1 MYSGVEVEIKS
12 AAAQTRAYGDNE
24 MTHQTFQSAISAI
37 QDDLADGST
46 QELAQYLADL
56 MSYNATEYQ
65 SGEGL
70 REAFNTFLE
79 SLTDNIDLSTI
90 EEDRLFGESLD
101 LLWARKWWTSD
112 DGEGVIGEWEITTS
126 DAEIWSELKEQ
137 GHDMTGKIEI
147 G

>member
-1 MYSGVEVEIKS
+1 
-12 AAAQTRAYGDNE
+12 

-137 GHDMTGKIEI
+137 GHDLTGKIEI

>member
-1 MYSGVEVEIKS
+1 
-12 AAAQTRAYGDNE
+12 
-24 MTHQTFQSAISAI
+24 MTHQTFQSAISEI
-37 QDDLADGST
+37 QEDLADGST
-46 QELAQYLADL
+46 QELVQYLADL

-70 REAFNTFLE
+70 REAFDNYLE
-79 SLTDNIDLSTI
+79 SLASDIDLSAVD
-90 EEDRLFGESLD
+90 EDRLFEESLE
-101 LLWARKWWTSD
+101 LLWAKKHWVAD
-112 DGEGVIGEWEITTS
+112 DGQASLGAWEITTS

>member
-1 MYSGVEVEIKS
+1 
-12 AAAQTRAYGDNE
+12 
-24 MTHQTFQSAISAI
+24 MTHHTFQSAISAI
-37 QDDLADGST
+37 QEDLADGST

-65 SGEGL
+65 SGDGL
-70 REAFNTFLE
+70 RDAFDTFLE
-79 SLTDNIDLSTI
+79 SLTNDIDLSVI
-90 EEDRLFGESLD
+90 DEDRLFGESLD

-137 GHDMTGKIEI
+137 GHDLTGKIEI

>member
-1 MYSGVEVEIKS
+1 
-12 AAAQTRAYGDNE
+12 
-24 MTHQTFQSAISAI
+24 MTHHTFESVLSEI

-46 QELAQYLADL
+46 QELAQHLADL

-70 REAFNTFLE
+70 RDAFDTFLE
-79 SLTDNIDLSTI
+79 SLTNDIDLSAI
-90 EEDRLFGESLD
+90 DEDRLFGESLD

-126 DAEIWSELKEQ
+126 DAEIWAELKEQ
-137 GHDMTGKIEI
+137 GHDLTGKIEI

>member
-1 MYSGVEVEIKS
+1 
-12 AAAQTRAYGDNE
+12 

>member
-1 MYSGVEVEIKS
+1 
-12 AAAQTRAYGDNE
+12 
-24 MTHQTFQSAISAI
+24 MTHQTFQSAITAI
-37 QDDLADGST
+37 KEDIADGST

-65 SGEGL
+65 SDEGL
-70 REAFNTFLE
+70 RDAFDTFLE
-79 SLTDNIDLSTI
+79 SLTNDIDLSTI

-137 GHDMTGKIEI
+137 GHDLTGKIEI

>member
-1 MYSGVEVEIKS
+1 
-12 AAAQTRAYGDNE
+12 
-24 MTHQTFQSAISAI
+24 MTYQTFQSAISAI

-46 QELAQYLADL
+46 GVLAQYLADL

-65 SGEGL
+65 SGDGL
-70 REAFNTFLE
+70 RDAFDTFLE
-79 SLTDNIDLSTI
+79 SLTNDIDLNAI

-137 GHDMTGKIEI
+137 GHDLTGKIEI

>member
-1 MYSGVEVEIKS
+1 
-12 AAAQTRAYGDNE
+12 

-46 QELAQYLADL
+46 GVLAQYLADL

-65 SGEGL
+65 SGDGL
-70 REAFNTFLE
+70 RDAFDTFLE
-79 SLTDNIDLSTI
+79 SLTNDIDLNAI

-137 GHDMTGKIEI
+137 GHDLTGKIEI

>member
-1 MYSGVEVEIKS
+1 
-12 AAAQTRAYGDNE
+12 

-65 SGEGL
+65 SDEGL
-70 REAFNTFLE
+70 REAFDTFLE
-79 SLTDNIDLSTI
+79 SLASDIDLSTI

-112 DGEGVIGEWEITTS
+112 DGEGVIGKWEITTS

-137 GHDMTGKIEI
+137 GHDLTGKIEI

>member
-1 MYSGVEVEIKS
+1 
-12 AAAQTRAYGDNE
+12 
-24 MTHQTFQSAISAI
+24 MTHHTFQSVLSEIRE
-37 QDDLADGST
+37 DLADGST
-46 QELAQYLADL
+46 GVLAQYLADL

-70 REAFNTFLE
+70 REAFDTFLE
-79 SLTDNIDLSTI
+79 SLTNDIDLSTI

-137 GHDMTGKIEI
+137 GHDLTGKIEI

>member
-1 MYSGVEVEIKS
+1 
-12 AAAQTRAYGDNE
+12 
-24 MTHQTFQSAISAI
+24 MTHHTFQSVLSEIRE
-37 QDDLADGST
+37 DLADGST

-70 REAFNTFLE
+70 REAFDTFLE
-79 SLTDNIDLSTI
+79 SLTNDIDLSAI
-90 EEDRLFGESLD
+90 DEDRLFGESLD

-112 DGEGVIGEWEITTS
+112 DGEGVLGEWEITTS
-126 DAEIWSELKEQ
+126 DAEIWAELKEQ
-137 GHDMTGKIEI
+137 GHDLTGKIEI

>member
-1 MYSGVEVEIKS
+1 
-12 AAAQTRAYGDNE
+12 
-24 MTHQTFQSAISAI
+24 MTHHTFQSVLSEIRE
-37 QDDLADGST
+37 DLADGST
-46 QELAQYLADL
+46 GVLAQYLADL

-90 EEDRLFGESLD
+90 KEDRLFGESLD

-137 GHDMTGKIEI
+137 GHDLTGKIEI

>member
-1 MYSGVEVEIKS
+1 
-12 AAAQTRAYGDNE
+12 
-24 MTHQTFQSAISAI
+24 MTHHTFQSVLSEIRE
-37 QDDLADGST
+37 DLAGGST
-46 QELAQYLADL
+46 GVLAQYLADL

-112 DGEGVIGEWEITTS
+112 DGEGVLGEWEITTS
-126 DAEIWSELKEQ
+126 DAEIWAELKEQ
-137 GHDMTGKIEI
+137 GHDLTGKIEI

>member
-1 MYSGVEVEIKS
+1 
-12 AAAQTRAYGDNE
+12 

-65 SGEGL
+65 SGDGL
-70 REAFNTFLE
+70 RDAFDTFLE
-79 SLTDNIDLSTI
+79 SLTNDVDLSAI
-90 EEDRLFGESLD
+90 DEDRLFGESLD

-137 GHDMTGKIEI
+137 GHDLTGKIEI

>member
-1 MYSGVEVEIKS
+1 
-12 AAAQTRAYGDNE
+12 

-37 QDDLADGST
+37 QEDLEDGST

-65 SGEGL
+65 SGDGL
-70 REAFNTFLE
+70 REAFDTFLE
-79 SLTDNIDLSTI
+79 SLTNDIDLSAI
-90 EEDRLFGESLD
+90 DEDALFNESLD

-112 DGEGVIGEWEITTS
+112 DGEGVLGEWDITTS

-137 GHDMTGKIEI
+137 GHDLTGKIEI

>member
-1 MYSGVEVEIKS
+1 
-12 AAAQTRAYGDNE
+12 
-24 MTHQTFQSAISAI
+24 MTYQTFQSAISAI

-46 QELAQYLADL
+46 GVLAQYLADL

-70 REAFNTFLE
+70 RDAFDTFLE
-79 SLTDNIDLSTI
+79 SLTNDIDLSAI
-90 EEDRLFGESLD
+90 DEDRLFGESLD

-137 GHDMTGKIEI
+137 GHDLTGKIEI

>member
-1 MYSGVEVEIKS
+1 
-12 AAAQTRAYGDNE
+12 

-46 QELAQYLADL
+46 GVLAQHLADL
-56 MSYNATEYQ
+56 MSYNAAEYQ
-65 SGEGL
+65 SGDGL
-70 REAFNTFLE
+70 RDAFDTFLE
-79 SLTDNIDLSTI
+79 SLTNDIDLSAVD
-90 EEDRLFGESLD
+90 EDRLFEESLE
-101 LLWARKWWTSD
+101 LLWAKKHWVAD
-112 DGEGVIGEWEITTS
+112 DGQASLGEWEITTS